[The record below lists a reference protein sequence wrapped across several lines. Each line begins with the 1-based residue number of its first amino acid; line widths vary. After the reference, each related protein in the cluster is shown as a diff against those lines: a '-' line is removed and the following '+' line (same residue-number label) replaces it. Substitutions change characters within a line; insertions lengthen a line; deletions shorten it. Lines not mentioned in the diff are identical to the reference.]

1 MQRLKVHKHA
11 PKALLPWVK
20 GGQKMRA
27 YASFV
32 RPDRP
37 APAMHTSPTLRRQP
51 RATLSASL
59 TFIAA
64 ALALACT
71 QARADATL
79 DKIKQRG
86 KLSVGIDGAS
96 PPFGVLDPATGKTGG
111 YQTELAADIA
121 RRLGV
126 PLETVPVTASTR
138 VQFLQSGK
146 VDLLIANIQW
156 TQERSEILSFAP
168 TPYDLIGG
176 GALVAKASGIKRWE
190 DLRGKV
196 ACVSQGSNFA
206 KPLAESYGAV
216 VKGLR
221 GIPESLLALKGGTC
235 AASVHIQPALYEKLT
250 GPNAAEWKDFEL
262 GTQDQ
267 LIPSP
272 TVVWTRRGEA
282 DTQAFVDKAIQDWH
296 RTGFLLKVARA
307 SGVPDTWIAERHERA
322 LKGQFDRAPYDFAVY
337 AAAQADAQATQAAA
351 KGAKP

>member
-1 MQRLKVHKHA
+1 MPR
-11 PKALLPWVK
+11 LLP
-20 GGQKMRA
+20 
-27 YASFV
+27 
-32 RPDRP
+32 P
-37 APAMHTSPTLRRQP
+37 L
-51 RATLSASL
+51 
-59 TFIAA
+59 AA
-64 ALALACT
+64 ALALLLGAG
-71 QARADATL
+71 AAHADATL

-86 KLSVGIDGAS
+86 RLSVGIDGAS

-337 AAAQADAQATQAAA
+337 AAAQAQVQATQATQAAA